1 MTPLD
6 APAHTRLFAEFAAAL
21 EQGDITVK
29 VDTPAFRIGRQS
41 IGEVLVD
48 ELAGS
53 DWQDTLQALLGVLAK
68 AMKSTDTDTRLHAMS
83 AAAVLA
89 RKHADYHATAGDALD
104 ADDAAEFRSNYALP
118 GFEGIAR

>member
-1 MTPLD
+1 MNLD
-6 APAHTRLFAEFAAAL
+6 APAHPRLFAEFAAAL
-21 EQGDITVK
+21 EQGDATVK

-53 DWQDTLQALLGVLAK
+53 DWHDTLQALLGVLAK
-68 AMKSTDTDTRLHAMS
+68 AMKSTDTDTRLHAM
-83 AAAVLA
+83 AAAAALA
-89 RKHADYHATAGDALD
+89 RKHADYHAAAGNQQDI
-104 ADDAAEFRSNYALP
+104 DDDQEFRANYSLP